1 MAQTKEGIRAEAVN
15 NIKLIGVPGLDGYLV
30 LTVGEA
36 ESLMDSIDIALK
48 SRQGVR

>member
-30 LTVGEA
+30 LTRGEA
-36 ESLMDSIDIALK
+36 ESLMDSIEIAL
-48 SRQGVR
+48 QAAAGVR